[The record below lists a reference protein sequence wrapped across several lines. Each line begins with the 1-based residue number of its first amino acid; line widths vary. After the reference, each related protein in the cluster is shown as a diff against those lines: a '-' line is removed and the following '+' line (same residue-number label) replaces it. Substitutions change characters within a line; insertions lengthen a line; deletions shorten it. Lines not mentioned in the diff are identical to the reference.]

1 MIADNQL
8 TLNAGWNDEPLAA
21 ELTDPREL
29 AFDLDLIGL
38 DHLDLKRLLGPA
50 EADDGEDA
58 VPGLPVAPVI
68 SKSGDHWLLGPHWPM
83 RQCHGRQCRVA
94 LA

>member
-8 TLNAGWNDEPLAA
+8 TLNAGWNDELLAA

-38 DHLDLKRLLGPA
+38 DHRDLKRLLSPA

-68 SKSGDHWLLGPHWPM
+68 S
-83 RQCHGRQCRVA
+83 
-94 LA
+94 